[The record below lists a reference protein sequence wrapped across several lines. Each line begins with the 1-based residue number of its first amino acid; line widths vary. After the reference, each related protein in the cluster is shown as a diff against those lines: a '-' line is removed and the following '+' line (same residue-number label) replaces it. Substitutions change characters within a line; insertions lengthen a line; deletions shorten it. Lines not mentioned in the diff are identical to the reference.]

1 MARDYQ
7 RRANP
12 KSRRKKKTGTPV
24 WKWALVIL
32 LVGLFIAF
40 LAFMRPQS
48 GSTERPI
55 TPVSPAHSK
64 KEVRDVKKAAPV
76 AMPAKTKPRFEF
88 YTKLPEIEV
97 IVPESEIAE
106 RRHSEGLNTTTNRQ
120 YTIQAGAFRQLKDAD
135 RRKAELAMLGVEP
148 RIETIQNGSS
158 KWNRVILGPYTSMRK
173 IDGIRSRL
181 RKNRIDTVVL
191 TSTK

>member
-12 KSRRKKKTGTPV
+12 KSRRKKKTSTPV
-24 WKWALVIL
+24 WKWLLVIL
-32 LVGLFIAF
+32 LVALFIAF

-48 GSTERPI
+48 GSTERAISPM
-55 TPVSPAHSK
+55 TPTQSK
-64 KEVRDVKKAAPV
+64 KEVRNVKQTAPV
-76 AMPAKTKPRFEF
+76 KIPAKTKPRFEF

-106 RRHSEGLNTTTNRQ
+106 RRRSEGLSTAEKRQ
-120 YTIQAGAFRQLKDAD
+120 YTIQAGAFRQIKDAD

-148 RIETIQNGSS
+148 RIEKIQNGSS
-158 KWNRVILGPYTSMRK
+158 KWNRVIIGPYTSMRK